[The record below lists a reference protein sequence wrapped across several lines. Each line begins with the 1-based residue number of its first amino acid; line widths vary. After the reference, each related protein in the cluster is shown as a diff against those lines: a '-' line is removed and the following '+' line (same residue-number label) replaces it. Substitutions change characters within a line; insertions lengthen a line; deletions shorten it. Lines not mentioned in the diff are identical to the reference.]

1 MRSLKK
7 NKQKLYYSLYSEE
20 IPVYERDGDGNIK
33 YIEVDGKQE
42 PVPIGTMVGY
52 DEPAIFYANIATS
65 GGEAEVKEYG
75 VNSTDYEAVLVTT
88 DKSLPITELS
98 RIWHTSEP
106 QRRDDGT
113 VDGDSADY
121 EVLKVKP
128 SLNSMKYLLRQLPKS
143 K

>member
-7 NKQKLYYSLYSEE
+7 NKQKLYYATYSDE
-20 IPVYERDGDGNIK
+20 ITVYETDDDGNIK

-42 PVPIGTMVGY
+42 PIPIGTMAGY
-52 DEPAIFYANIATS
+52 NEPVVFYANIATS
-65 GGEAEVKEYG
+65 GGDSEVKEYG

-98 RIWHTSEP
+98 RIWHTSAP
-106 QRRDDGT
+106 QRMNDGT

-128 SLNSMKYLLRQLPKS
+128 SLNELKYLLRQLPKS

>member
-1 MRSLKK
+1 MRGLKK
-7 NKQKLYYSLYSEE
+7 NKQPFYYATYDAEKK
-20 IPVYERDGDGNIK
+20 VYDRDEDGNIK
-33 YIEVDGKQE
+33 YIEIDGEKI
-42 PVPIGTMVGY
+42 PVEIGTEPGY
-52 DEPAIFYANIATS
+52 NNPVLFYANIATS
-65 GGEAEVKEYG
+65 GGDAEVKEYG

-143 K
+143 N

>member
-7 NKQKLYYSLYSEE
+7 NMQKLYFATYSEE
-20 IPVYERDGDGNIK
+20 IPVYDRDEDGNIK

-42 PVPIGTMVGY
+42 PVTIGTMAGY

-65 GGEAEVKEYG
+65 GGDAEVKEYG
-75 VNSTDYEAVLVTT
+75 VTSTDYEAVLVTT
-88 DKSLPITELS
+88 EKSLPITELS
-98 RIWHTSEP
+98 RIWHTSES
-106 QRRDDGT
+106 QHRDDGT

>member
-1 MRSLKK
+1 MRNLKK
-7 NKQKLYYSLYSEE
+7 NNQKLYYATYSDE
-20 IPVYERDGDGNIK
+20 IPAYETDDDGKIK
-33 YIEVDGKQE
+33 YTEVDGEKI
-42 PVPIGTMVGY
+42 PIPIGTVAGY
-52 DEPAIFYANIATS
+52 NEPVIFYANIATS
-65 GGEAEVKEYG
+65 GGDAEVKEYG

-106 QRRDDGT
+106 QRKNDGT